1 MLDRYKV
8 LRSAGVVWGITI
20 CCLLFNRKLPGS
32 RIFFSLIPA
41 FLWRGDKMKNEE
53 EQKCNNNQAS
63 APVETRV
70 DNQRSAE
77 NKNTQQSQVQNFMLG
92 GLTGA
97 SPPKFVSFEEI
108 MKAANGMTNMALAH
122 EIALD
127 KNFKLETL
135 DPPSDSFQK
144 KVKETMHNI
153 FWQLLAQELAEDPP
167 NFNQALTLLGEIKTA
182 LEELLLPRH
191 TKIRE
196 NINEVL
202 DIDLIKQQAEQG
214 ILDFHHYANFIISIM
229 AKLCAP
235 VRDEKIAELATS
247 TDVIE
252 TFRGILETLQLMKL
266 DMANFTI
273 TLIRPEIVAS
283 SVEYEKK
290 KFAEFLKVNEDGLQ
304 LTRKWL
310 LRNLD
315 MEKLTTS
322 STDINAVRQITH
334 SLLTEAYLDLLEWKF
349 NPDAETLMMDQGRLV
364 ELRDRTCRLC
374 IAGSV
379 LLVTNNTIG
388 APLQGVTSFKNS
400 MKQHL
405 AVLLESV
412 HSNEELATVM
422 VNIVL
427 QVTADVKETLKE
439 IGASELSPELESLL
453 SAQILE
459 IAKPDHKIRNLVNIR
474 IRQFLQKIIQSQT
487 AGPQQ
492 IPPGLSSLQEE
503 LAGIAAQFLII
514 VSHNR
519 SVFGEYYLDIVT
531 TAITGEN
538 AATPM
543 NTE

>member
-1 MLDRYKV
+1 
-8 LRSAGVVWGITI
+8 
-20 CCLLFNRKLPGS
+20 
-32 RIFFSLIPA
+32 
-41 FLWRGDKMKNEE
+41 MKNEE

-70 DNQRSAE
+70 DNQRSVE
-77 NKNTQQSQVQNFMLG
+77 NENTQQFQAQNFMVG

-167 NFNQALTLLGEIKTA
+167 NYNQALTLLGEIKTA

-202 DIDLIKQQAEQG
+202 DVDFIKQQAEQG

-235 VRDEKIAELATS
+235 VRDENIAKLAQS

-315 MEKLTTS
+315 MEKLTAP

-374 IAGSV
+374 ITGTV

-388 APLQGVTSFKNS
+388 APLQGVTSFKNNV
-400 MKQHL
+400 KQHL

-412 HSNEELATVM
+412 HSNEDLTTAM
-422 VNIVL
+422 MNIVL

-439 IGASELSPELESLL
+439 VGASELSPELESLL
-453 SAQILE
+453 SAQLIE
-459 IAKPDHKIRNLVNIR
+459 IAKPDHKIRHLVNIR

-531 TAITGEN
+531 TAISGEN